1 MGRPS
6 GGAYF
11 EESSMFFLE
20 LYLCEECVYFSH
32 DLSPSPKPRTE
43 ILEAGTFWK
52 ALKLLT
58 CLKQKHPTHLRQYF
72 FFLSQSSFEGSRAE
86 KCVYTS
92 YINILE
98 GLDH

>member
-72 FFLSQSSFEGSRAE
+72 FFKVNPLLKVVGQRSV
-86 KCVYTS
+86 C
-92 YINILE
+92 ILRI
-98 GLDH
+98 LIYWRV